1 MTPRA
6 RIAYQRGVMRK
17 ITLLSLL
24 SALLLTGLLT
34 GCGDD
39 SAVEDAQWQAYRAN
53 QENARLR
60 DELNRKPKVKYV
72 EKKSQPEIFEPVRDT
87 PSTIHDPL
95 YERN

>member
-1 MTPRA
+1 MH
-6 RIAYQRGVMRK
+6 K

-24 SALLLTGLLT
+24 SSLMLIGLLT

-39 SAVEDAQWQAYRAN
+39 SAVEDAQWRAYKAN

-60 DELNRKPKVKYV
+60 DELNRKPKVKV
-72 EKKSQPEIFEPVRDT
+72 VHEKSQPEIFEPVRDT
-87 PSTIHDPL
+87 PSTINDPL